1 MKGYPLKLDTLVLTE
16 ESTLMINMTNLA
28 DTEKLALFGGP
39 KTIQT
44 EFKRY
49 NSIGA
54 EEVQAA
60 KKVIESG
67 VLSQFIGAWHEDFY
81 GGPKVREFERQC
93 AEYFGVKHAVTVNSW
108 TSGLVAAVGAIGIE
122 PGDEVIVTPWTM
134 SASATA
140 ILHWNAI
147 PVFADIDP
155 ETFNLDPKSV
165 EANITP
171 YTKAIMVADIFG
183 QSADMDELMAIAT
196 KHGLKVISDAAQAPG
211 ALYKG
216 KHAGTFAHVGGYSL
230 NYHKH
235 IHTGEGG
242 ILVTDDDEI
251 AERLQLIRNHAEV
264 VVGDKGVTNLSNMI
278 GHNFRLGEI
287 ECAMGIEQ
295 LKKLSGFVESRQH
308 LANRLTEGLKGLR
321 GLRTPVVKPD
331 RTHVYYVYPII
342 LDVEELGISKGRIH
356 AALQAEGVT
365 VANRYQNIHLLPV
378 YQKKIAYG
386 SRGFPW
392 VSDICHRDVDYS
404 KGICPVAEELNDS
417 TYLGFGLCVYDWTN
431 DDVDLIAK
439 AFRKVW
445 SNLEM
450 LKGSALLGGE
460 A

>member
-1 MKGYPLKLDTLVLTE
+1 MSNP
-16 ESTLMINMTNLA
+16 
-28 DTEKLALFGGP
+28 KLALFGGP

-44 EFKRY
+44 TFKRY
-49 NSIGA
+49 NPIGV
-54 EEVQAA
+54 EEVEAA
-60 KKVIESG
+60 KQVIESG
-67 VLSQFIGAWHEDFY
+67 VLSQFLGVWHKDFY
-81 GGPKVREFERQC
+81 GGSKVREFERQC

-134 SASATA
+134 SATATA

-183 QSADMDELMAIAT
+183 QSADMDALMAIAA
-196 KHGLKVISDAAQAPG
+196 KHGLKVISDTAQAPG

-216 KHAGTFAHVGGYSL
+216 KHAGTLADVGGYSL

-242 ILVTDDDEI
+242 ILVTDNDEI
-251 AERLQLIRNHAEV
+251 AERVQLIRNHAEV

-295 LKKLSGFVESRQH
+295 LKKLSGFVESRQA
-308 LANRLTEGLKGLR
+308 LASRLSEGLKGLR
-321 GLRTPVVKPD
+321 GLRTPVVKPGC
-331 RTHVYYVYPII
+331 THVYYVYPMV
-342 LDVEELGISKGRIH
+342 LDIEALGVSRERIH
-356 AALQAEGVT
+356 AALQAEGV
-365 VANRYQNIHLLPV
+365 VVSKHYQNIHLLPL
-378 YQKKIAYG
+378 YQRKIAYG
-386 SRGFPW
+386 SMGFPW
-392 VSDICHRDVDYS
+392 SSDICRRDVDYS
-404 KGICPVAEELNDS
+404 KGICPVAEQLNDS
-417 TYLGFGLCVYDWTN
+417 TYLGFGMCVYDLTE
-431 DDVDLIAK
+431 DDVDVIVT
-439 AFRKVW
+439 AFYKVW
-445 SNLEM
+445 NNLE
-450 LKGSALLGGE
+450 LLNI
-460 A
+460 